1 MIDRNE
7 LQNKALKEHQQGVQ
21 SAQSGNVQSTQ
32 VSKTTKSGSEPSGA
46 PNVQNVQLPKLQAT
60 QVTTPVDSD
69 LQQTQSTQVVQEN
82 IPNVPNISSTSDT
95 SNSAVPN
102 TISSNSSNVTQIDAS
117 NTPDSPHIH
126 ANSRTVRVLRE
137 SNLKTQTNAHVSSN
151 ESSNISTNGTD
162 SIQDNINQLQ
172 SKLYTVKKKRVL
184 TWIMWFS
191 FALIWIIF
199 LGLGLTVYKTHSMS
213 VLNKTWLPVIVAE
226 IVAIVTLIVSK
237 GMLHHQVKL
246 VRKIKELLVLQSLP
260 N

>member
-32 VSKTTKSGSEPSGA
+32 VSKTTKSGSEPAGA

-60 QVTTPVDSD
+60 QVTTPIDDSD
-69 LQQTQSTQVVQEN
+69 VQQAQSQSTQVVQESTPN
-82 IPNVPNISSTSDT
+82 ISNISSTLDT
-95 SNSAVPN
+95 SVN
-102 TISSNSSNVTQIDAS
+102 SNVPQIDAS

-126 ANSRTVRVLRE
+126 AQSRTVRAPRE
-137 SNLKTQTNAHVSSN
+137 SSLETQTNVPVSSN
-151 ESSNISTNGTD
+151 ESSDISTNGTD

-172 SKLYTVKKKRVL
+172 SKLYTNKKKRVL
-184 TWIMWFS
+184 TWIMWGS

-199 LGLGLTVYKTHSMS
+199 LGLGFTVYKTHSMS

-226 IVAIVTLIVSK
+226 VVTITTLIVSK